1 MPSNGKQEKERDIK
15 SKEEQTKASDTKVQV
30 KEDVKDQKDVQ
41 DEMELIRFEKS
52 CYNMPSDGKQEKV
65 RDINSKEEQESDTK
79 MQIKE
84 DIKDQ
89 KDVQDEMKFIKLE
102 KSCYDMFS
110 DGKQEKERDINSKE
124 EQASDTKMQIK
135 EDIKD
140 QNDVQDE
147 MKLIRLAKSY
157 YDMPSGGK
165 QEKERDIISK
175 EEQASN
181 TKMQIK
187 EDVQDEVELIRLEKS
202 FYDMPSDGM
211 QKKEEF
217 SSKEEQADDE
227 KIQIKEDIKAEKDQ
241 SLSDLLRDLGILG
254 SREGEDKTSGT
265 GNKPYSCSDVPQK
278 SEATG
283 IISIAGEEN
292 ASDSNLLTHNE
303 QYVNKVAGAI
313 SCNQLEFAS
322 TKCEETNLMWG
333 LDNIT
338 KYHEHLHSRESAS
351 SSPNSSHLLDFVSNE
366 QEVFQETRYCSS
378 DDCQIDVCLK
388 ELKEGTATVG
398 LADER
403 NDNGL
408 KLKDHR
414 DNQKIISPIVTP
426 DGKNTDN
433 SLLKQGYRKDDHM
446 INECDRIEKGKES
459 SMTPQSRNTS
469 SACSMDEVFDKIISN
484 LVDDHQ
490 PDANSSDEA
499 VKADK
504 PKQMKDLITFSDSED
519 SDSYVSR
526 WVSGVISKQL
536 VNLQEEIFGRTKQ
549 HQSVIDI
556 DGSSVDPVLTTS
568 HTSVLPEMEVCQLK
582 ELAFNIDI
590 GPHTS
595 NNEVDKHPSDDIYAV
610 MHPAVD
616 GKHLSD
622 VNDGNSKHLAVNGK
636 IEKGFPAVNGEDE
649 QNNSIDIGDG
659 KHPSAVDNDCAK
671 CPSDVGGI
679 AINHTSAVNVSADIH
694 PDNTGK
700 DHSDV
705 SDDDGK
711 HPVVHG
717 VLSAVNDERV
727 KNPSTV
733 NSGNSKHLSAVDE
746 DSGKCN
752 FDASDDTG
760 KHSAINNDVEKKVVS
775 TVEDLKTINL
785 CINVGDTK
793 NSVSLEDGATIHAS
807 ACNDD
812 AGKHPSVLDAGNQP
826 RAVNEDNPGK
836 LPFAVNDD
844 TDYHLSTQD
853 NDAGKLHA
861 VTDNTGKHPSFPD
874 GAASDIDDARKQPL
888 DANDNDSLDISF
900 LDVKTNKLSWFELT
914 EHEDE
919 FDLFPVQTG
928 FPKKAPENMTLS
940 ASQATVEEVQCD
952 QAECQLE
959 NSKPSFEIQDSNETN
974 WIQCQEQQK
983 LGEREGEF
991 DDLPELECLITA
1003 PSFVPEASDNV
1014 PKLDIAIDSNDGT
1027 HLMWTSDE
1035 PPPLIELVE
1044 DGPPPLL
1051 EYTYP

>member
-1 MPSNGKQEKERDIK
+1 MLLFHRVEKIHVLLRSVDIDGVKVGSVEEFQGQEKPVIIISTVR
-15 SKEEQTKASDTKVQV
+15 SGEEYIGFDLRHKLGFLSNPKRFNVSVTRAQGLLIIVGNPNV
-30 KEDVKDQKDVQ
+30 LVKDPKWLAMLTYCVRNNAYVGCELPDLDGQ
-41 DEMELIRFEKS
+41 DEM
-52 CYNMPSDGKQEKV
+52 
-65 RDINSKEEQESDTK
+65 
-79 MQIKE
+79 
-84 DIKDQ
+84 
-89 KDVQDEMKFIKLE
+89 
-102 KSCYDMFS
+102 
-110 DGKQEKERDINSKE
+110 
-124 EQASDTKMQIK
+124 
-135 EDIKD
+135 
-140 QNDVQDE
+140 
-147 MKLIRLAKSY
+147 
-157 YDMPSGGK
+157 
-165 QEKERDIISK
+165 
-175 EEQASN
+175 
-181 TKMQIK
+181 
-187 EDVQDEVELIRLEKS
+187 ELIRLEKS
-202 FYDMPSDGM
+202 FYDMPSDGE
-211 QKKEEF
+211 QEKEDIN
-217 SSKEEQADDE
+217 SKEEQADDT
-227 KIQIKEDIKAEKDQ
+227 KMQIKEDVTDQKDVR
-241 SLSDLLRDLGILG
+241 SLS
-254 SREGEDKTSGT
+254 
-265 GNKPYSCSDVPQK
+265 
-278 SEATG
+278 
-283 IISIAGEEN
+283 
-292 ASDSNLLTHNE
+292 
-303 QYVNKVAGAI
+303 
-313 SCNQLEFAS
+313 
-322 TKCEETNLMWG
+322 
-333 LDNIT
+333 
-338 KYHEHLHSRESAS
+338 
-351 SSPNSSHLLDFVSNE
+351 
-366 QEVFQETRYCSS
+366 
-378 DDCQIDVCLK
+378 
-388 ELKEGTATVG
+388 
-398 LADER
+398 
-403 NDNGL
+403 
-408 KLKDHR
+408 
-414 DNQKIISPIVTP
+414 
-426 DGKNTDN
+426 
-433 SLLKQGYRKDDHM
+433 KDDHM